1 VEPCSTES
9 GSETRISVW
18 LGSPGNGVSATRAIV
33 RKPSA
38 RSAGLADMSSLAPL
52 LTGRSALAA
61 EPFYP
66 AMASR
71 HSTVAILDSPRR
83 VILAVG
89 ARRRV
94 AVPRTVARRTHARD
108 KHRDE
113 RGAQSAGKTCGC
125 SMVPSVRASKRR
137 AFLQSPSSALK
148 SYRERSGGFLAPISG
163 SSDLLARKC
172 GQNWGNPLYE
182 DFQ

>member
-1 VEPCSTES
+1 MA
-9 GSETRISVW
+9 
-18 LGSPGNGVSATRAIV
+18 LGSPGNGVSATSTIV

-38 RSAGLADMSSLAPL
+38 RSAGLADISSLAPL

-71 HSTVAILDSPRR
+71 HSTVATLDSPRR

-108 KHRDE
+108 KHCNE

-125 SMVPSVRASKRR
+125 SMVPGVRASKRR
-137 AFLQSPSSALK
+137 AFCSRHPRLSNRTASEEGL
-148 SYRERSGGFLAPISG
+148 SG
-163 SSDLLARKC
+163 SDIRQLRPTGSKTRSER
-172 GQNWGNPLYE
+172 GERVVRGFSN
-182 DFQ
+182 